1 MLLNVFRA
9 ELTRLQ
15 VRIKVCFLEIMQRL
29 KHENPGAPLPVCVL
43 LICHPDLLQLTCPT
57 FICDDDIHSTLYV
70 DKMIDVMLQ
79 ISKEFTLLKDR
90 GQSVQR

>member
-1 MLLNVFRA
+1 M
-9 ELTRLQ
+9 
-15 VRIKVCFLEIMQRL
+15 
-29 KHENPGAPLPVCVL
+29 
-43 LICHPDLLQLTCPT
+43 
-57 FICDDDIHSTLYV
+57 CDDDIRSTLYV